1 MAETYQSSAAQ
12 LAGVTGSRVIV
23 GGGGI
28 LTQVIVI
35 APVAGGNIT
44 LTDANAVGGVTPA
57 NTVLVIP
64 QGTPAAS
71 IFSFYWNLS
80 HGLAANYDAGATGTI
95 NLKGFIQ

>member
-28 LTQVIVI
+28 LTQVIVTV
-35 APVAGGNIT
+35 PVAGGNIT

-64 QGTPAAS
+64 QGTPAGT
-71 IFSFYWNLS
+71 IFSFFWNLS
-80 HGLAANYDAGATGTI
+80 HGKSDNNT
-95 NLKGFIQ
+95 NV